1 MSLFERLKADAGPQ
15 WSDYTRHAFVQQL
28 GAGTLPLSCFK
39 HYLVQDYLFLIQFAR
54 AYALGVYK
62 SPSVADMRQSLDG
75 VKAILDDE
83 LDLHVEMCR
92 SWGMERDM
100 IEQAPE
106 DTPTMAYTRFV
117 LDAGMAGDL
126 LDLQAALAPCVIGYA
141 EIGARLAAEGC
152 DTDGNPY
159 ARWIREYASEGYQ
172 ELAKGFI
179 AWLDGN
185 AGQTLTE
192 HRYPRV
198 LSIFEKACR
207 LESDFWQMGLNA
219 KD

>member
-1 MSLFERLKADAGPQ
+1 MTLFERLKADAAPQ
-15 WSDYTRHAFVQQL
+15 WADYTRHAFVEDL
-28 GAGTLPLSCFK
+28 GAGTLPLACFR

-62 SPSVADMRQSLDG
+62 SHSVSDMRQSLEG
-75 VKAILDDE
+75 VKAILDVE
-83 LDLHVEMCR
+83 LDLHLELCG
-92 SWGMERDM
+92 SWGMDRAS
-100 IEQAPE
+100 IEAAPE

-141 EIGARLAAEGC
+141 EIGARLAAAGC
-152 DTDGNPY
+152 DSDANPY
-159 ARWIREYASEGYQ
+159 QRWIREYAGKAYQ
-172 ELAKGFI
+172 DLAGDF
-179 AWLDGN
+179 ARWMDDTG
-185 AGQTLTE
+185 AQVLTE
-192 HRYPRV
+192 NRYPRV
-198 LSIFEKACR
+198 LSLFEKACR

>member
-1 MSLFERLKADAGPQ
+1 MTLFDRLKADAAPQ
-15 WSDYTRHAFVQQL
+15 WADYTRHAFVEQL
-28 GAGTLPLSCFK
+28 GEGTLPEACFR

-62 SPSVADMRQSLDG
+62 SQSIADMRQSLLG

-83 LDLHVEMCR
+83 LDLHVEMCGG
-92 SWGMERDM
+92 WGMNRAE
-100 IEQAPE
+100 IESAPE

-126 LDLQAALAPCVIGYA
+126 LDLQAALAPCVVGYA
-141 EIGARLAAEGC
+141 EIGARLSAEGRALA
-152 DTDGNPY
+152 GNPY
-159 ARWIREYASEGYQ
+159 GRWIEEYASDAYQ
-172 ELAKGFI
+172 DLAKGFI
-179 AWLDGN
+179 GWLDAT
-185 AGQTLTE
+185 AGQVLTE

-198 LSIFEKACR
+198 LSLFEKACR

-219 KD
+219 KG